1 MSKEEIIELINSRIK
16 YYTGGEAWKSL
27 NESICDKRI
36 VGELESIKENILNQ
50 KEDEIEDRTAD
61 IDEDMP
67 GEFVKI
73 KEDE

>member
-50 KEDEIEDRTAD
+50 NRDE
-61 IDEDMP
+61 
-67 GEFVKI
+67 
-73 KEDE
+73 